1 MSSESG
7 LAVFP
12 ASFDPLTNGHLDLV
26 HRASRVFPRLVVA
39 IAHNIDK
46 KAAFTLEERLDM
58 LNTVIGGMPGV
69 EVTSFQGL
77 VVDFAKQIGAHTIV
91 RGLRAN
97 ADFEYEFEMALM
109 NRHMRPEIE
118 TLFLMT
124 SQQYFYVSSSRLK
137 ELVSFG
143 SDVSEWVPPIVD
155 AYLRK
160 KFGKGVPR

>member
-1 MSSESG
+1 MSFEKG
-7 LAVFP
+7 LALFP

-26 HRASRVFPRLVVA
+26 ERASRVFPRLVVA
-39 IAHNIDK
+39 IAHNVNK
-46 KAAFTLEERLDM
+46 SGTFTVEERLDM
-58 LNTVIGGMPGV
+58 LRTVLGGLKGV
-69 EVTSFQGL
+69 EIAEFQGL
-77 VVDFAKQIGAHTIV
+77 VVDYAHSIRAGTIV

-143 SDVSEWVPPIVD
+143 ADVSEWVPPIVES
-155 AYLRK
+155 YLRK
-160 KFGKGVPR
+160 KFGARAK

>member
-1 MSSESG
+1 MSHEQG
-7 LAVFP
+7 LALFP

-26 HRASRVFPRLVVA
+26 MRASRVFPRLVVA
-39 IAHNIDK
+39 IAHNVNK
-46 KAAFTLEERLDM
+46 KGTFTVEERLEM
-58 LNTVIGGMPGV
+58 LNSALAGMPGV
-69 EVTSFQGL
+69 EVTEFQGL
-77 VVDFAKQIGAHTIV
+77 VVDYAEKIGARTII

-109 NRHMRPEIE
+109 NRHMKPQIE

-143 SDVSEWVPPIVD
+143 TDVSEWVPPLVET
-155 AYLRK
+155 YLKK
-160 KFGKGVPR
+160 KFGGQS